1 MRARPALN
9 PPSFR
14 LVSLIALAGA
24 IVMSAGLAACSKQ
37 EAAPEPLRAVR
48 TMVVGRDA
56 AGGEAVYAAE
66 IRARTESRLGF
77 RVAGKLMSR
86 PVELGQAVRKGQL
99 LAELD
104 VADLGLGA
112 EAAQAAVR
120 AAQVNAEQAASDF
133 KRFEDLHAQ
142 GYISAADLERRQN
155 TVRTAQ
161 ATLEQARAQAAV
173 QGNQARYSKLLADVS
188 GVVTAVEAEPGAVL
202 GAGTP
207 VVRLA
212 QDGPRDV
219 VFQVPEDQVGA
230 LRVLLGK
237 AGALRVTLW
246 GADGKPLA
254 ATLREVAAAAD
265 PVGRTFLAKASLGK
279 DAGEVRLGQTATV
292 SLNRPVREDVRRL
305 PLSAVAESGG
315 RSVVWVLDAAAMS
328 VQPVPVVTGT
338 PDGNQ
343 VVVTEGLQP
352 GQEIVTAGLHVLT
365 PGQKVVRYV
374 DPKRPGAAAVA
385 LPVSATA
392 SAAR

>member
-1 MRARPALN
+1 MRVRPFPASAHDLARHLPTLVALCGV
-9 PPSFR
+9 
-14 LVSLIALAGA
+14 LL
-24 IVMSAGLAACSKQ
+24 LAACSKP
-37 EAAPEPLRAVR
+37 EPAAEPLRAVR

-56 AGGEAVYAAE
+56 AAGEALYAAE
-66 IRARTESRLGF
+66 VRARTESRLGF
-77 RVAGKLMSR
+77 RVAGKLTSR
-86 PVELGQAVRKGQL
+86 PVELGQTVRKGQL

-142 GYISAADLERRQN
+142 GFISAADLERRQN
-155 TVRTAQ
+155 ALRAAQ

-173 QGNQARYSKLLADVS
+173 QGNQARYSKLVADVA

-212 QDGPRDV
+212 QDGPRDIA
-219 VFQVPEDQVGA
+219 FQVPEDQVGG
-230 LRVLLGK
+230 LRSLLGK

-246 GADGKPLA
+246 GAEGTPLA

-292 SLNRPVREDVRRL
+292 SLARPTREDVRRL
-305 PLSAVAESGG
+305 PLSAVAEAGG
-315 RSVVWVLDAAAMS
+315 RSVVWVLDGASMA
-328 VQPVPVVTGT
+328 VQPVPVTTGT

-343 VVVTEGLQP
+343 VVVTGGLQP

-374 DPKRPGAAAVA
+374 DPKRPGTPAAAPVA
-385 LPVSATA
+385 AAA
-392 SAAR
+392 SAASR